1 MPIGVV
7 NIKNRNDN
15 KWWYRYGERGM
26 LIYFICECKVI
37 QLLWNFLR
45 ITRNKTTMWF
55 SSMMCGNIL
64 ENFISNDR
72 DVCMPMFVATLLT
85 ITRKQKQLLSPLTD
99 KWIARTW
106 YIYTMGFYS
115 LESEMKFQ
123 VSIWGWKNGEI
134 M

>member
-1 MPIGVV
+1 
-7 NIKNRNDN
+7 
-15 KWWYRYGERGM
+15 
-26 LIYFICECKVI
+26 
-37 QLLWNFLR
+37 
-45 ITRNKTTMWF
+45 
-55 SSMMCGNIL
+55 MMCGNVL

-99 KWIARTW
+99 KWIARMW